1 MFFRFFFCC
10 CCERERF
17 DSFSVPLY
25 GSRAVGNIS
34 RPFVPMMVYLS
45 TAKQKKQKQKN
56 LSNEPNL
63 IYTTWFFWWYH
74 YLPFVDFTASAA
86 IAGQHGRRFEPARSC
101 RNDSLQ
107 VDQSDRIESSASPAA
122 HGSIEGTVRTWP
134 SAHTTIRLNRPLT
147 LLRSFNIIRDSDR

>member
-1 MFFRFFFCC
+1 MT
-10 CCERERF
+10 
-17 DSFSVPLY
+17 
-25 GSRAVGNIS
+25 
-34 RPFVPMMVYLS
+34 VYLS
-45 TAKQKKQKQKN
+45 TAKQKKQKQKKLEQRAQSN
-56 LSNEPNL
+56 LYDL
-63 IYTTWFFWWYH
+63 VFWWYH

>member
-10 CCERERF
+10 CCEREL
-17 DSFSVPLY
+17 LY
-25 GSRAVGNIS
+25 SLIVWLKGCRKHFEAIRSDDGLFINSQAEETKQNKKKLEQRAQS
-34 RPFVPMMVYLS
+34 
-45 TAKQKKQKQKN
+45 N
-56 LSNEPNL
+56 LYDL
-63 IYTTWFFWWYH
+63 VFWWYH
-74 YLPFVDFTASAA
+74 YLPFVDFIASAA